1 MKINLNFKIMET
13 NFFQSIVA
21 LQVAGNWKINI
32 AKENA
37 DRLIVSVLFFNDNIG
52 DDACKKVPPILLKGT
67 AQELDEGFF
76 QAIEQPVKQTD
87 QLFTN
92 MEQYIKE
99 KEQAKISSQMEKDNT
114 SKVDKE
120 KTDKQKKYEEATKKV
135 DELEAEGK
143 FKEAWIKVPHA
154 EQYPEH
160 AEAIR
165 KRKSE
170 LSRQFAPDLFHE
182 SKTEPP
188 C

>member
-1 MKINLNFKIMET
+1 MET

-37 DRLIVSVLFFNDNIG
+37 DKLIVSVLFFNDNIG
-52 DDACKKVPPILLKGT
+52 DDACKKIPPILLKGT
-67 AQELDEGFF
+67 AQELDDGFF
-76 QAIEQPVKQTD
+76 QVIEQPVKQTA
-87 QLFTN
+87 QLFAN
-92 MEQYIKE
+92 MEQYGKE
-99 KEQAKISSQMEKDNT
+99 KEQAKINSQMEKDNA

-143 FKEAWIKVPHA
+143 FKEAWIKVPQA
-154 EQYPEH
+154 EQYPEY

-170 LSRQFAPDLFHE
+170 LSAQFPIDLFNE
-182 SKTEPP
+182 PKTEQP